1 MLWCIDFGNLQF
13 GDLLDSRFNNWV
25 FEYFF
30 SALTNQGNS
39 FKTSNFFY
47 PLVNNM
53 FFSDNHWFI
62 GIFYSLLRILKFDHY
77 QSYSIIIIIES
88 ILNFV
93 SCYYVLNK
101 FNLSRKSSAIGAFI
115 FAFNTII
122 AVKITHS
129 QLHFKA
135 FIPLTILFIF
145 QYFEKRDF
153 RYVSYIILCICLQLM
168 ISPYLGL
175 FLVIY
180 SVIIILSI
188 LSNYKIV
195 DSKKILPQKYHFKTS
210 ILIILLSIIF
220 FLIYALPYYENINI
234 YNSKKPLTIGLF
246 FELKSILISDTSFF
260 YNKIYE
266 YFNLKLP
273 KSHAETNL
281 FLGFG
286 VWIAIFLSFFFKKY
300 HKNLNFND
308 KKIFLATS
316 ITILFFFL
324 DKYIPTFYF
333 LQLNFPAF
341 GNLRSVNR
349 FFYVIFFGIIYAVVK
364 FLDFLEKNKSTK
376 NLIIYYFLL
385 FIIIFEAISTKY
397 HVSNHKSQE
406 DSIKLY
412 QELAKKYGNDHSI
425 LLFTFSENFNHIQ
438 ENINILYAFMWQP
451 QIKVINGYSGRF
463 YLKLNLANNCS
474 EAKNIILENEKEIN
488 KIFKNNFKYD
498 RKKLVIFHDNKIC
511 EN

>member
-1 MLWCIDFGNLQF
+1 MLLCIDFGNLQF
-13 GDLLDSRFNNWV
+13 GDIADSRFNNWV

-47 PLVNNM
+47 PLINNM
-53 FFSDNHWFI
+53 LFSDNHWFM

-93 SCYYVLNK
+93 SCYYVLTK

-122 AVKITHS
+122 AVKISHS

-153 RYVSYIILCICLQLM
+153 RYVSYTILCICLQL
-168 ISPYLGL
+168 IVSSYLGM

-180 SVIIILSI
+180 AGIIILTI
-188 LSNYKIV
+188 LSNYKIN
-195 DSKKILPQKYHFKTS
+195 DFKKFLPQKYYLKTS
-210 ILIILLSIIF
+210 ILIIILSIIF
-220 FLIYALPYYENINI
+220 LLIYALPYYENINI
-234 YNSKKPLTIGLF
+234 YNAKIPLTIGLF
-246 FELKSILISDTSFF
+246 FELKSIFISQVSF
-260 YNKIYE
+260 IYSKLSE
-266 YFNLKLP
+266 YLFLKLP
-273 KSHAETNL
+273 ENNGEKNL

-333 LQLNFPAF
+333 LQLNFSAF

-376 NLIIYYFLL
+376 NLIIYYF
-385 FIIIFEAISTKY
+385 FIFLIIFEAVSIKY
-397 HVSNHKSQE
+397 EVSNHKSQE

-412 QELAKKYGNDHSI
+412 QELAKKYGNDDSI

-488 KIFKNNFKYD
+488 KIFNNNFKYD

>member
-25 FEYFF
+25 LEYFF
-30 SALTNQGNS
+30 SALTNQNIS

-47 PLVNNM
+47 PLINNM
-53 FFSDNHWFI
+53 LFSDNHWFL
-62 GIFYSLLRILKFDHY
+62 GIFYSLFRFLNFDLY
-77 QSYSIIIIIES
+77 SSYSIILILES
-88 ILNFV
+88 ILNFA
-93 SCYYVLNK
+93 SCYYVLTK
-101 FNLSRKSSAIGAFI
+101 FNFSQKSSAIGAFI

-122 AVKITHS
+122 AIKISHS

-145 QYFEKRDF
+145 QYFEKKDF
-153 RYVSYIILCICLQLM
+153 RYISYTLLCITFQLQV
-168 ISPYLGL
+168 SSYLGM
-175 FLVIY
+175 FLIIY
-180 SVIIILSI
+180 ASIIILVIISD
-188 LSNYKIV
+188 YKLA
-195 DSKKILPQKYHFKTS
+195 DFKKFLPIKYQLKTS
-210 ILIILLSIIF
+210 ILIIILSIILL
-220 FLIYALPYYENINI
+220 LIYALPYYENINI
-234 YNSKKPLTIGLF
+234 YNEKRPLSIGLF
-246 FELKSILISDTSFF
+246 FELNSIFVSQVSFIYSILS
-260 YNKIYE
+260 E
-266 YFNLKLP
+266 YFNLNLP
-273 KSHAETNL
+273 ESNGEKNL

-286 VWIAIFLSFFFKKY
+286 VWIAIFSSFFFKKY
-300 HKNLNFND
+300 YKSFNFSD
-308 KKIFLATS
+308 KKIILATS
-316 ITILFFFL
+316 ITIIFFFL
-324 DKYIPTFYF
+324 DKYIPTFFF
-333 LQLNFPAF
+333 LQLYSPAF
-341 GNLRSVNR
+341 GNLRSLNR

-364 FLDFLEKNKSTK
+364 FLDFLEKNKNTK
-376 NLIIYYFLL
+376 NIIIYYFLVFL
-385 FIIIFEAISTKY
+385 IIFESISIKY
-397 HVSNHKSQE
+397 HVSNHKSQQN
-406 DSIKLY
+406 SIKIY